1 MKKVFLIDN
10 YDSFTYNLVSYLE
23 ELNCEVLVRRN
34 DNIDIKEIDGYENIV
49 ISPGPGIP
57 SESGDLKGYFKVFSI
72 KKLFRSLSWTT
83 SYS

>member
-57 SESGDLKGYFKVFSI
+57 SESGDLKEVILKRLESGM
-72 KKLFRSLSWTT
+72 KLYTK
-83 SYS
+83 

>member
-34 DNIDIKEIDGYENIV
+34 YNIDIKEIDGYENI
-49 ISPGPGIP
+49 S
-57 SESGDLKGYFKVFSI
+57 LKTDEKPNNMKYIACKNNYILYDKHNEINKHIQNF
-72 KKLFRSLSWTT
+72 
-83 SYS
+83 Y